1 MQTTISIF
9 KKGAVQRKRHP
20 KVEDMIETLKLIIK
34 NKVAMTGLVI
44 TVAYMVL
51 ALLDVIY
58 PAYLGYGPNTITSLT
73 QLLPPGTPLGEQLP
87 TPPTFANGWHYWFGT
102 TVGAYPLFPAI
113 LASLRIDLG
122 YSLVIVLT
130 GAIVGI
136 LVGTFSGYFGGVW
149 DELMMRITDVF
160 YSIPF
165 LVMAIAFTTILSYT
179 LLQDHVPVNGFNL
192 IALAL
197 IIIWW
202 PTYARLTR
210 SITLSL
216 KSSRFIEAAVASGSS
231 RVRNVVTHIIP
242 GVLSPVF
249 VQISLDLGSIVLV
262 FATLEFLGLGAI
274 IQINSYTPELGNLI
288 TIGQTCLVT
297 GDWWPIFIPGVFLLI
312 FTVGINIFGD
322 GMRDVLD
329 PKMRR

>member
-20 KVEDMIETLKLIIK
+20 RVEDFIETLKLVMK
-34 NKVAMTGLVI
+34 NRVAMTGLII
-44 TVAYMVL
+44 TFTYLMI
-51 ALLDVIY
+51 ALLDVVY
-58 PAYLGYGPNTITSLT
+58 PAYLGYGASQITSLK
-73 QLLPPGTPLGEQLP
+73 QLTPPGSGLKLP
-87 TPPTFANGWHYWFGT
+87 TAPTFAGGWHFWFGT
-102 TVGAYPLFPAI
+102 TQGLVPIFPAM

-122 YSLVIVLT
+122 YSLLIVLT
-130 GAIVGI
+130 GAIIGI
-136 LVGTFSGYFGGVW
+136 FVGTFSGYFGGVW
-149 DELMMRITDVF
+149 DELMMRVTDVF

-165 LVMAIAFTTILSYT
+165 LVMAIAFTTILSYA
-179 LLQDHVPVNGFNL
+179 LLQDHLPVNGFNL
-192 IALAL
+192 VALAL

-216 KSSRFIEAAVASGSS
+216 KSARFIEAAVASGSS
-231 RVRNVVTHIIP
+231 RIRNVVTHIIP

-262 FATLEFLGLGAI
+262 FSTLEFLGLGNI
-274 IQINSYTPELGNLI
+274 IQINPFTPELGNLI
-288 TIGQTCLVT
+288 TMGQPYLVY
-297 GDWWPIFIPGVFLLI
+297 GWWWPIFIPGLFLLV

-322 GMRDVLD
+322 GLRDVLD